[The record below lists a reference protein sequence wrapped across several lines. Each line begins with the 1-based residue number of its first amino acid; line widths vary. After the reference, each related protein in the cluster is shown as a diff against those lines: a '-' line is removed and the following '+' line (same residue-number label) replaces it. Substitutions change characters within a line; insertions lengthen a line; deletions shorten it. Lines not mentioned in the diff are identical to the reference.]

1 MKKSLSFIRNLKKNN
16 NKEWF
21 HSNRAA
27 YDEAR
32 GEFLAFV
39 DTLVSEIGL
48 FDPDMGPVDPRK
60 TLFRINRD
68 IRFSKDKSPYK
79 TNFGAFII
87 KGGKKTGNA
96 GYYFHLDP
104 EGTFTGGGVY
114 HPEAEI
120 LKKVR
125 KEIYGNPEEFRDI
138 IMEKTFR
145 GYFGELYDDQ
155 LKTAPK
161 GYPKDFEF
169 IDLLKYKSYIVSR
182 SFDEKMVMGDGL
194 LRETLTAFQL
204 MHPMIRFIN
213 YALE

>member
-1 MKKSLSFIRNLKKNN
+1 MKKSLSFLQKLKRNN

-21 HSNRAA
+21 HANRAS

-32 GEFLAFV
+32 AEFLAFV
-39 DTLVSEIGL
+39 EMLVSEIGM
-48 FDPDMGPVDPRK
+48 FDPDLGPIDPRK

-68 IRFSKDKSPYK
+68 IRFSRDKSPYK
-79 TNFGAFII
+79 TNFGSFII

-104 EGTFTGGGVY
+104 EGTFIGGGVY

-125 KEIYGNPEEFRDI
+125 HEIYGNPEEFREI
-138 IMEKTFR
+138 ITEKSFR
-145 GYFGELYDDQ
+145 KKFGDMYDDQ

-161 GYPKDFEF
+161 GYPKDFEH

-182 SFDEKMVMGDGL
+182 QLDDKLVYGVQL
-194 LRETLTAFQL
+194 LKETLASYRL
-204 MHPMIRFIN
+204 MNPMIRFIN

>member
-16 NKEWF
+16 NTEWF
-21 HSNRAA
+21 HANRAS

-32 GEFLAFV
+32 GEFLAFIE
-39 DTLVSEIGL
+39 TLVSEIGL
-48 FDPDMGPVDPRK
+48 FDADLGQVDPRK

-68 IRFSKDKSPYK
+68 IRFTKDRSPYK
-79 TNFGAFII
+79 TNFGSFII
-87 KGGKKTGNA
+87 KGGKKSGNA

-104 EGTFTGGGVY
+104 EGTFSGGGVY
-114 HPEAEI
+114 HPETDI

-125 KEIYGNPEEFRDI
+125 HEIYGNPEEFRDI
-138 IMEKTFR
+138 IMEKSFR
-145 GYFGELYDDQ
+145 NYFGELYDDR

-169 IDLLKYKSYIVSR
+169 IDLLRYKSYIVSR
-182 SFDEKMVMGDGL
+182 QFDEKMVRDDEL
-194 LRETLTAFQL
+194 LKETLKAFQM

-213 YALE
+213 FALE